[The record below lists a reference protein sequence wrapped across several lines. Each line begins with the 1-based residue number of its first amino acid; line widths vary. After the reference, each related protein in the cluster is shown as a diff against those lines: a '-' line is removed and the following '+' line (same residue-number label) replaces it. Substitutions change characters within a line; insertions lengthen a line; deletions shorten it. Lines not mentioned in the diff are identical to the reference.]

1 MQKYRVIK
9 VKYHTNLVSLA
20 QLYFFKTP
28 AWVWVHVLN
37 TIRFMY
43 NTKYVQHN
51 GYRTVLVFT
60 THWSTR
66 YFFL

>member
-1 MQKYRVIK
+1 MQKYRIIK
-9 VKYHTNLVSLA
+9 AL
-20 QLYFFKTP
+20 FFKPP

-51 GYRTVLVFT
+51 GYETVLVFT

-66 YFFL
+66 YFFYN